1 MPCLPACLL
10 PLHTT
15 TYLPTDEVRNQKKS
29 LGGGDVR
36 TMWSFWVITNRRI
49 KNSTAIAIA
58 AMIYWNYSPASVA
71 LGWLSHH
78 TRRPSSTFLQQ
89 IRSRHSSGLK
99 SGSCKGMS
107 VMGTACTN
115 VGSTSSS
122 SPLESYD
129 EINRRNGMAKEY
141 DPKSFESA
149 IYQWWEESKAFSPSH
164 NPASHKTPYVIPM
177 PPPNVTGRLHMG
189 HAIFV
194 AIQDVLARFHRMR
207 GRPVLWLPG
216 TDHAGI
222 ATQLQV
228 EKQIQEREGYSAKNT
243 LSREDFLQRIW
254 NYKEEQ
260 GGYITNQLRVL
271 GASADWSRERFTMDP
286 QMSQAVIEAFVRL
299 HDQGLIYRG
308 EYMVNWAPGLQT
320 AVSDLEVEYTEEEGS
335 LYYFKYLLADA
346 DHKES
351 YIPVATTRPETI
363 FGDTAVCVHPD
374 DERYRNFIGKQV
386 LVPMSGGRTVP
397 VITDEYVDRE
407 FGTGALKITPAHD
420 PNDYSLGKKHNLHMI
435 NIMNKDGSL
444 NAQVPPTYQ
453 GLDRFVAREQLW
465 NDMSAAGLAI
475 SVKQPHL
482 QRIPRSQR
490 GGEIIEPLIS
500 KQWFVRTQDMGG
512 KALHAV
518 ESGDI
523 KILPPRFEKIWY
535 NWLTDIHDWC
545 ISRQLIWGHRIPVWY
560 INNGSEYVVAR
571 NEHEAREI
579 AWKQRGYSED
589 VILTQD
595 EDVLDTWFSSG
606 LWPFA
611 TVGWPSENAQDE
623 DSDLAKF
630 YPATCLETGYDILFF
645 WVARMVM
652 LGLQLTGKSPFS
664 VIYLHG
670 LVRAADGTKMSKT
683 KGNVIDPLDTV
694 TTYGADSLRYSLV
707 TGVTPG
713 QDIPLNMDKVEANR
727 NFANKLWNC
736 CKFVTENAL
745 KGADDEEYASLGVS
759 SALAEEEYKTLPLP
773 ERYIV
778 SKCHALVQSVTEDL
792 ENYSLGAA
800 GSKVYEFLWDE
811 FADWYIEI
819 SKTRLYE
826 GAGGGGLEEA
836 KVARRV
842 LVYILDISL
851 KLLHP
856 YMPYVTEQLWHHLP
870 RPHKKREGA
879 SSTSTTAHAL
889 MLASWPQ
896 LEEDAPLAQDP
907 RDIKTFETFQALT
920 RSIRNARAEYN
931 VEQGKRIRA
940 TIVISSGPL
949 KDEIE
954 KELKSL
960 VVLCRLDPHDSVVC
974 EEGSEEAKAAAEVE
988 SVRLVVQDDIVVIL
1002 PLSGLIDPVKER
1014 QRLQKQVEKLEK
1026 EIEKLSARLNSKG
1039 FVDKAPTHLV
1049 AKAREELMLLES
1061 QAAKVRSNL
1070 KSIL

>member
-1 MPCLPACLL
+1 M
-10 PLHTT
+10 
-15 TYLPTDEVRNQKKS
+15 
-29 LGGGDVR
+29 
-36 TMWSFWVITNRRI
+36 
-49 KNSTAIAIA
+49 
-58 AMIYWNYSPASVA
+58 
-71 LGWLSHH
+71 
-78 TRRPSSTFLQQ
+78 
-89 IRSRHSSGLK
+89 
-99 SGSCKGMS
+99 GMS
-107 VMGTACTN
+107 LTGTDCTRS
-115 VGSTSSS
+115 GSTSSS

-129 EINRRNGMAKEY
+129 EMNKRNGMAKDY
-141 DPKSFESA
+141 DPKSFESS
-149 IYQWWEESKAFSPSH
+149 IYKWWEESKAFLPSNH
-164 NPASHKTPYVIPM
+164 LGKNKNKPPYVIPM

-228 EKQIQEREGYSAKNT
+228 EKQIQEREGYSAKKT
-243 LSREDFLQRIW
+243 LSREEFLQRIW

-286 QMSQAVIEAFVRL
+286 PMSQAVIEAFVRL

-335 LYYFKYLLADA
+335 LYYFKYMLADA
-346 DHKES
+346 EHKSHQQQET

-363 FGDTAVCVHPD
+363 FGDTAVCVHPK

-386 LVPMSGGRTVP
+386 LVPMSGGRTIP
-397 VITDEYVDRE
+397 VITDEYVDME

-420 PNDYSLGKKHNLHMI
+420 PNDYSLGKKHNLRMI

-444 NAQVPPTYQ
+444 NAEVPDAYQ
-453 GLDRFVAREQLW
+453 GLDRFVAREKLW
-465 NDMSAAGLAI
+465 NDMTTEGLTI

-500 KQWFVRTQDMGG
+500 KQWFVRTQGMGG

-523 KILPPRFEKIWY
+523 KILPPRFEKIWN

-560 INNGSEYVVAR
+560 VNNGSDYIVAR
-571 NEHEAREI
+571 SEPEAREI
-579 AWKQRGYSED
+579 ALKQRGYSED

-611 TVGWPSENAQDE
+611 TVGWPSENADDE
-623 DSDLAKF
+623 NSDLAKF

-694 TTYGADSLRYSLV
+694 NTYGADSLRYSLV

-745 KGADDEEYASLGVS
+745 KGANDEEYASLGVS
-759 SALAEEEYKTLPLP
+759 SAMAEEEYETLPLP

-778 SKCHALVQSVTEDL
+778 SKCHELVQSVTEDL

-870 RPHKKREGA
+870 RPNKKNEGA
-879 SSTSTTAHAL
+879 GSTSTTAHAL

-896 LEEDAPLAQDP
+896 LEEDAALVKNSK
-907 RDIKTFETFQALT
+907 DIKLFETFQALT

-931 VEQGKRIRA
+931 VEPGKKISA
-940 TIVISSGPL
+940 TIVISAGVL

-960 VVLCRLDPHDSVVC
+960 VVLCRLDPHDSIVC
-974 EEGSEEAKAAAEVE
+974 EEGSEEAKAAAEVD

-1026 EIEKLSARLNSKG
+1026 EIEKLSGRLNSKG

-1049 AKAREELMLLES
+1049 AKAREELSLLES